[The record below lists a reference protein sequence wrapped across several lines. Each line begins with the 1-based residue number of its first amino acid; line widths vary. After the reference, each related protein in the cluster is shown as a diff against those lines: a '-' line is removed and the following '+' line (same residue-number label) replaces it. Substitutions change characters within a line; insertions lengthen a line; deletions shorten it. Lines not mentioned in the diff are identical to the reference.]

1 MANLKASYLGLELKN
16 PLVVSS
22 NPLTDSV
29 ASVVRLEAAGAAAV
43 VMRSIFEEQINA
55 DVAEM
60 VESLEGDTSMAAL
73 EYLRAD
79 LPGQLG
85 PEKYVD
91 KLRAMRAAIKIPII
105 ASINCVKAANWVS
118 YAKKLERAGAD
129 AIELNLYHMPVDP
142 DETAAA
148 VEARRLAVIKAVVDE
163 VKLPVT
169 VKLSSHYTSLLAFAR
184 RLDAAGV
191 RGMVLFN
198 RFLQTHVN
206 VETES
211 IFYAPNF
218 SSPSVLLHSQ
228 LRWTAVIRDWV
239 RGSLAIS
246 GGIHS
251 GEDLAKA
258 LLVGADIGYIC
269 SVLHVRH
276 DLKVIQEI
284 LAGLSAWMDRKGYA
298 DLSAFRGKLRETNL
312 RDGKG
317 FERMQYVKAAA
328 KVS

>member
-29 ASVVRLEAAGAAAV
+29 ASVARLEAAGAAAI

-85 PEKYVD
+85 PEKYVE
-91 KLRAMRAAIKIPII
+91 KLKAMRAAVQIPII

-142 DETAAA
+142 DETAAT
-148 VEARRLAVIKAVVDE
+148 VEARRLMLVKAILAE
-163 VKLPVT
+163 VNVPVT

-184 RLDAAGV
+184 LLDAAGV

-198 RFLQTHVN
+198 RFLQTRVN
-206 VETES
+206 AETES
-211 IFYAPNF
+211 IFYAPDY
-218 SSPSVLLHSQ
+218 SSPNVLHSQ

-239 RGSLAIS
+239 RCSVAIS

-269 SVLHVRH
+269 SVLHVRR

-284 LAGLSAWMDRKGYA
+284 LDGLSAWMAHKGYA
-298 DLSAFRGKLRETNL
+298 ALPAFRGKLRETDL
-312 RDGKG
+312 RDGTG
-317 FERMQYVKAAA
+317 FERMQYVKSAA

>member
-29 ASVVRLEAAGAAAV
+29 TSVARLEAAGAAAV

-85 PEKYVD
+85 PEKYVE
-91 KLRAMRAAIKIPII
+91 KLKAMRAAVKIPII

-142 DETAAA
+142 AETAAS
-148 VEARRLAVIKAVVDE
+148 VETRRLMLVKTILSE

-184 RLDAAGV
+184 MLDAAGV

-198 RFLQTHVN
+198 RFLQTRVN
-206 VETES
+206 AETES
-211 IFYAPNF
+211 IFYAPDY
-218 SSPSVLLHSQ
+218 SSPNVLHSQ

-239 RGSLAIS
+239 RCSVAIS

-269 SVLHVRH
+269 SVLHVRR

-284 LAGLSAWMDRKGYA
+284 LDGLSAWMAHRGYA
-298 DLSAFRGKLRETNL
+298 ALPAFRGKLRETNL
-312 RDGKG
+312 RDGTG
-317 FERMQYVKAAA
+317 FERMQYVRAAA

>member
-29 ASVVRLEAAGAAAV
+29 ASVARLEAAGAAAV

-85 PEKYVD
+85 PEKYVE
-91 KLRAMRAAIKIPII
+91 KLKAMRVAVKIPII

-142 DETAAA
+142 DETAAS
-148 VEARRLAVIKAVVDE
+148 VETRRLMLVKAILSE

-169 VKLSSHYTSLLAFAR
+169 VKLSSHYTSLLSFAR
-184 RLDAAGV
+184 MLDAAGV

-198 RFLQTHVN
+198 RFLQTRVN
-206 VETES
+206 AETES
-211 IFYAPNF
+211 IFYAPDY
-218 SSPSVLLHSQ
+218 SSPNVLHSQ

-239 RGSLAIS
+239 RCSVAIS

-269 SVLHVRH
+269 SVLHVRR

-284 LAGLSAWMDRKGYA
+284 LDGLSAWMAHRGYA
-298 DLSAFRGKLRETNL
+298 ALPAFRGKLRETNL
-312 RDGKG
+312 RDGTG
-317 FERMQYVKAAA
+317 FERMQYVRAAA